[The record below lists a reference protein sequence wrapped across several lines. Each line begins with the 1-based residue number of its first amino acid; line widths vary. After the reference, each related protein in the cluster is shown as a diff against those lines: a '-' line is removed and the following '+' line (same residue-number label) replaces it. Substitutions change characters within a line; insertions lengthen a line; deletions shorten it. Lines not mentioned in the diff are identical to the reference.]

1 MSDSLRAQ
9 ELQCARLLCPP
20 LSTGVCS
27 NSYPLSQWCYLTIS
41 SCIALFSFFLQSFPA
56 SGSFSVSQLLA
67 CGGQSTGASA
77 SASVVAMNIQ
87 AWFPLGLT
95 GLISLLSKW
104 LSRVFSS
111 TRIQKHQFLALSL
124 LYSPTLTSNN
134 DSLNARIDHHKNWN
148 YYIRGSFFFFL
159 SSNNVSGGVN
169 RNEYQIVRNSDV

>member
-41 SCIALFSFFLQSFPA
+41 SSATNSPQSFQA
-56 SGSFSVSQLLA
+56 SESPPTSWLFVT
-67 CGGQSTGASA
+67 GGQSTGASA

-111 TRIQKHQFLALSL
+111 TKVWKYQLF
-124 LYSPTLTSNN
+124 SPYPIDARCTCPTQNVTNPHAPRHWLPN
-134 DSLNARIDHHKNWN
+134 DPCLQNCLGWEP
-148 YYIRGSFFFFL
+148 L
-159 SSNNVSGGVN
+159 P
-169 RNEYQIVRNSDV
+169 

>member
-27 NSYPLSQWCYLTIS
+27 NSCPLSQWCYLTIS
-41 SCIALFSFFLQSFPA
+41 SSATNSPQSFQA
-56 SGSFSVSQLLA
+56 SESPPTSWLFVTGS
-67 CGGQSTGASA
+67 QSTGALA

-124 LYSPTLTSNN
+124 LYGPTLTSNN
-134 DSLNARIDHHKNWN
+134 DSSNARIDHHKNWN
-148 YYIRGSFFFFL
+148 YYIGGSFFFFF
-159 SSNNVSGGVN
+159 
-169 RNEYQIVRNSDV
+169 